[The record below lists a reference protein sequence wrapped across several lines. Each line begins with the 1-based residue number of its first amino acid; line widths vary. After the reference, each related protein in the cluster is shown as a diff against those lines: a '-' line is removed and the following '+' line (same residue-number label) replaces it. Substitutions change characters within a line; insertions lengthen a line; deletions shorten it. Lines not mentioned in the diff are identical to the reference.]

1 MKMKSYISMNLFS
14 LRNENECRLQYIIRV
29 LIPLVDVL
37 QIHPSHRLH
46 AAKRRTIL
54 KPCPR
59 IILIDK

>member
-14 LRNENECRLQYIIRV
+14 LRNECRLQYIIRV

>member
-14 LRNENECRLQYIIRV
+14 VRNECRLQYIIRV